1 MCTSNTIK
9 IQIKDEI
16 FWPDYISYQYKIKID
31 SRKGQTNL
39 ISHIKKKD
47 ASCRILL
54 FYFTGMNCI
63 L

>member
-9 IQIKDEI
+9 DPEKDEF
-16 FWPDYISYQYKIKID
+16 FWPDYISYRYTIKID

-54 FYFTGMNCI
+54 FLFH
-63 L
+63 